1 MSECELKPTVCL
13 VHEYTNQVDPYE
25 SKMESV
31 SKAHARMLK
40 FPKLLAECRLE
51 GSMYAA
57 CISTNQDNIKK
68 DGCKEEFDKLRKCV
82 VKAAAKLGTR
92 I

>member
-1 MSECELKPTVCL
+1 MSQSNLIQNLEAKG
-13 VHEYTNQVDPYE
+13 NQ
-25 SKMESV
+25 KFRMESV